1 MATIYSLLLGI
12 LSFSLCFSP
21 AIKNAVLS
29 NRATPGES
37 RFWEAGPINGQI
49 DRMYLSSER
58 EQRNKLIQIAT
69 AELGV
74 SEEGGDNQGQRVGE
88 YLGYV
93 GLGMGYEWCAAFA
106 SWCYGQAGFGA
117 PRSAWSPALF
127 PKVRRYAAPDI
138 RKGRFKSADL
148 FAIYSGELQRIHHV
162 GLVKAVDG
170 AMVISIEGNSH
181 DRVESRRRPLST
193 IYAMANWVE

>member
-1 MATIYSLLLGI
+1 M
-12 LSFSLCFSP
+12 LSEHRLQGVGP
-21 AIKNAVLS
+21 M
-29 NRATPGES
+29 NR
-37 RFWEAGPINGQI
+37 PIECL
-49 DRMYLSSER
+49 YLSSEQ
-58 EQRNKLIQIAT
+58 ELRNKLIQIAT

-106 SWCYGQAGFGA
+106 SWCYGQAGFVA

-127 PKVRRYAAPDI
+127 PKARRYAAPNI
-138 RKGRFKSADL
+138 RKGRFRSADL
-148 FAIYSGELQRIHHV
+148 FAIYSRGLRRIHHV